1 MGFNSQYLLDFLK
14 VAGSASVRFE
24 FKNAQ
29 TAGELR
35 PEEADPGN
43 CTYRYV
49 VMPIR
54 V

>member
-1 MGFNSQYLLDFLK
+1 LLDFLK
-14 VAGSASVRFE
+14 VVGSSGVRFE

-35 PEEADPGN
+35 PEEADSRD